1 MSATTLFIGIIV
13 FIILLII
20 CIHAYDRHLVKEIKI
35 YEKRLEKKGIF
46 KRHFIKT
53 ESRKNK
59 MIIKCKN
66 CSNKFVVKTTDIPPS
81 GRVVKCSHWSASWR
95 QKPIMAN

>member
-20 CIHAYDRHLVKEIKI
+20 CIYAYDRHLVKEIKI

-53 ESRKNK
+53 GSSKK
-59 MIIKCKN
+59 QIIIKCKN
-66 CSNKFVVKTTDIPPS
+66 CSNEFVVKDIDIPAS
-81 GRVVKCSHWSASWR
+81 GRIVKCSHCSVTWR
-95 QKPIMAN
+95 QMPNIT

>member
-13 FIILLII
+13 FIILLVI
-20 CIHAYDRHLVKEIKI
+20 CIHAYDRHLVKEIKN

-53 ESRKNK
+53 GSSKK
-59 MIIKCKN
+59 K
-66 CSNKFVVKTTDIPPS
+66 
-81 GRVVKCSHWSASWR
+81 
-95 QKPIMAN
+95 